1 MKKLIVKENINKLIY
16 QKKKLRMVLLQSS
29 IQWYIK
35 NWKKQQLVSPTWQQN
50 NRPHLII
57 GLIYP

>member
-1 MKKLIVKENINKLIY
+1 MKQLIVEENINKLIY
-16 QKKKLRMVLLQSS
+16 QKKKLRMVSS
-29 IQWYIK
+29 SFIIK
-35 NWKKQQLVSPTWQQN
+35 KKKQLVSPTWQQN